1 LSVLALSSR
10 GSKAHLYGYLYI
22 CLLVPRWKRAESRY
36 AVERAAIISHWN
48 WLQAHISDLE
58 YRIRQQTDIYRQIR
72 SSKVGRL
79 LDSPAKGSVYHRH
92 STESKCYP
100 STRAEFLCVR
110 PNRMA
115 EGADGKQQQL
125 AQDGTCVAART
136 RPLVSCRRRRL
147 IQPNAVPNLNGKV
160 SRESC
165 NCRVNPSCVM
175 CGGWPTPKEDP
186 QFELPNLERLS
197 RLDLGIHPILSFPDG
212 PCSLRLQQIMK
223 SQWQTKSLERSKP
236 LKKLSLKHKL
246 SSSKEKHKFT
256 NSLMA
261 KQRTLDGNMA
271 GGSGGLLGA
280 ARLEG
285 QAGCKTERLHTLST
299 PLGPYDKSYSRK
311 RLREH
316 SLERTDSSPKLFM
329 DLSNPCTTLA
339 NMHSTLQSPLT
350 RQLSTSSENSTPLGA
365 GGQSVSITPQP
376 IKRRRGESSFDINNI
391 VIPMSVAA
399 TTRVEDLSDAAFIQ
413 LHQPYE
419 DQERS
424 RWTWMALAPAKRR
437 GSRSYKS
444 VDGRTTPLLC
454 GTNPPTP
461 QPASPDPGPYP
472 LLHDYSHVPSP
483 MSPPSPDTSSNPQ
496 TPCSRDSHRLLSNE
510 DTRCSTPDFTF
521 EERVCGPID
530 RRLLH
535 QSPGFNFFLMF
546 KNKDHSR
553 RSSRVSS
560 STAVESELVQVVD
573 YSWNEYPDTQI
584 LPSCS

>member
-1 LSVLALSSR
+1 VLLQGAFCNADSLTS
-10 GSKAHLYGYLYI
+10 ATDGYLYI

-147 IQPNAVPNLNGKV
+147 IQPNAVPNLNGKNPRN
-160 SRESC
+160 SCFQC

-261 KQRTLDGNMA
+261 VSKSHFYDVIVWTFN
-271 GGSGGLLGA
+271 GSEYSFQLF
-280 ARLEG
+280 
-285 QAGCKTERLHTLST
+285 
-299 PLGPYDKSYSRK
+299 PL
-311 RLREH
+311 
-316 SLERTDSSPKLFM
+316 
-329 DLSNPCTTLA
+329 
-339 NMHSTLQSPLT
+339 Q
-350 RQLSTSSENSTPLGA
+350 Q
-365 GGQSVSITPQP
+365 QP

-399 TTRVEDLSDAAFIQ
+399 TTRVEKLQYKEILTPSWRSADIFSQSITEEENEREDLSDAAFIQ

-530 RRLLH
+530 RRLRL
-535 QSPGFNFFLMF
+535 SDSNGTKSGFKSTTEQLLSHSHEL
-546 KNKDHSR
+546 NKLNGF
-553 RSSRVSS
+553 
-560 STAVESELVQVVD
+560 TAFVRAKF
-573 YSWNEYPDTQI
+573 
-584 LPSCS
+584 